1 MLLYPKLYL
10 KRITDLSP
18 KYLKEKNIK
27 GLILDVDN
35 TLLDFDLKFI
45 DNIEQWH
52 NNIQK
57 NGIKTIILSNTN
69 KKYKVKLETKKLN
82 IDYILFAMKPRKKGF
97 MEAKEKLGLKEEQIA
112 SIGDQIFTD
121 VLGANKCNM
130 FSILVEPLGKK
141 DIFITRFKRPI
152 EKIVIKKYLKKL
164 KKEEKNVYK

>member
-69 KKYKVKLETKKLN
+69 KKYKVELAAKKLN